1 MKKCVRK
8 AAAAVM
14 IGALGLSMLSGCG
27 SKEIDGTAI
36 VATVDG
42 EQIPMSVVS
51 LLARYQ
57 QVKVANM
64 YSGMMGYDTNEFW
77 DNVQENGETYGEQTV
92 REAAVDVEQMY
103 ILRAHA
109 AEYNV
114 TITDEEQQAITEAAQ
129 TFVEDN
135 GEEVMQ
141 KLAATQ
147 EDVELFLELSTYQ
160 TKMHDAI
167 AAEAD
172 PNVTDEEAQQTTLTY
187 TRVEYGEDATD
198 EEKAEAQ
205 ETAQEILDQVLAT
218 ADADME
224 EIAEGID
231 EDSITINIHFST
243 NDEED
248 DTVDDFLKEAVSG
261 LADGEVNSS
270 LIEGNES
277 YYVVRLDAEFDQDAT
292 DTRKIS
298 IVNEREEELYNDTVD
313 GWMEEASIELDEDV
327 LSTLTM
333 TSTEVYQEM
342 QMGNTAE
349 EEAGADAAETEEETD
364 TSAETEAADETDETS
379 AETDAAAETDGTA
392 AETTET
398 EAAET
403 ETSAESE
410 AAAETEAPAEA
421 E

>member
-1 MKKCVRK
+1 M
-8 AAAAVM
+8 
-14 IGALGLSMLSGCG
+14 
-27 SKEIDGTAI
+27 
-36 VATVDG
+36 
-42 EQIPMSVVS
+42 
-51 LLARYQ
+51 
-57 QVKVANM
+57 
-64 YSGMMGYDTNEFW
+64 
-77 DNVQENGETYGEQTV
+77 
-92 REAAVDVEQMY
+92 
-103 ILRAHA
+103 
-109 AEYNV
+109 
-114 TITDEEQQAITEAAQ
+114 
-129 TFVEDN
+129 
-135 GEEVMQ
+135 
-141 KLAATQ
+141 
-147 EDVELFLELSTYQ
+147 
-160 TKMHDAI
+160 
-167 AAEAD
+167 
-172 PNVTDEEAQQTTLTY
+172 
-187 TRVEYGEDATD
+187 
-198 EEKAEAQ
+198 
-205 ETAQEILDQVLAT
+205 LAT

-398 EAAET
+398 EA
-403 ETSAESE
+403 
-410 AAAETEAPAEA
+410 PAEA